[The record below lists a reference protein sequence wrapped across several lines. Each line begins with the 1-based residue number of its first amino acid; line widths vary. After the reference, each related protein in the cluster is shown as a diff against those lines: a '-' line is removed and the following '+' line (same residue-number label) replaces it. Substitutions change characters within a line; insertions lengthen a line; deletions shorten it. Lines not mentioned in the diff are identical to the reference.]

1 MKTHFSQF
9 FTDIHQPYL
18 RALLL
23 LALVPLFP
31 EYISFVLVLGALFFA
46 IKDQRYDKRPIKFG
60 AIGKLLTVFCAY
72 QTFTCLI
79 STHPL
84 QSLGTSL
91 MWWFF
96 LLAYLMLANLL
107 TNRDRLDT
115 FLLYL
120 TTVAAL
126 VGLIACIQ
134 YRINYFLDDNIG
146 NPWRWLDEIVYPYIP
161 FNIVELNYF
170 DRACSTFDNPNIL
183 AKYLVMVAP
192 FVACFNFIERRNN
205 LRIYSRICLFLTIAG
220 VIFSFSRGGYLA
232 IIALA
237 IALIVVNFRKKFAAI
252 SLYVVSALL
261 FLPSEV
267 VNRLFTIKDGVG
279 ISSSI
284 VGGNTGTSSQVAV
297 PPLSPSQSIANNAV
311 SERWQIWGQALNK
324 FFEQPIFGYGAGTQP
339 SYEIFHEIGIK
350 AAHSHNIV
358 LQLLLEGGII
368 ALAIMGIIG
377 CKTVMNGL
385 SLLLSHQKEAFWIGF
400 GICGFAACFL
410 IHGMVD
416 YPFSTPKLV
425 FTFFTM
431 MALTEQGFCLYRNH
445 KKENTNVKEQ
455 EIVNA

>member
-1 MKTHFSQF
+1 MKTHISQF
-9 FTDIHQPYL
+9 FADIHQPYL

-31 EYISFVLVLGALFFA
+31 EYLSFVLVLGALFFA
-46 IKDQRYDKRPIKFG
+46 IKDIRQDHRALKMG
-60 AIGKLLTVFCAY
+60 TIGKLLLAFCAY
-72 QTFTCLI
+72 QTFTCII

-96 LLAYLMLANLL
+96 LLAYLALINLL
-107 TNRDRLDT
+107 IDRDRLDT

-120 TTVAAL
+120 TSVAAL

-134 YRINYFLDDNIG
+134 YRINYFSDSYAG
-146 NPWRWLDEIVYPYIP
+146 NPWRWLDELVYPYIP

-205 LRIYSRICLFLTIAG
+205 LRIYSRICLFLTFAG

-237 IALIVVNFRKKFAAI
+237 MALIVINFRKKFAAI

-279 ISSSI
+279 ISSNI
-284 VGGNTGTSSQVAV
+284 VGGNSNAHQVAL
-297 PPLSPSQSIANNAV
+297 PPVSASQAIANNAV
-311 SERWQIWGQALNK
+311 SERWQIWEQAFTK
-324 FFEQPIFGYGAGTQP
+324 FFDHPIFGYGAGTQP

-368 ALAIMGIIG
+368 ALLIMGTIG
-377 CKTVMNGL
+377 FQTVKNGL
-385 SLLLSHQKEAFWIGF
+385 SLLFSHQKEAFWIGF
-400 GICGFAACFL
+400 GILGFAACFL

-431 MALTEQGFCLYRNH
+431 MALAEQGFCLYRHSNKRNRKAEQ
-445 KKENTNVKEQ
+445 KKTITV
-455 EIVNA
+455 

>member
-1 MKTHFSQF
+1 MKTHISQF
-9 FTDIHQPYL
+9 FMDIRQPYL

-31 EYISFVLVLGALFFA
+31 EYISFVLVLIAVFFA
-46 IKDQRYDKRPIKFG
+46 VKEVRHYKRSIKFG
-60 AIGKLLTVFCAY
+60 TLGKLLLAFCAY
-72 QTFTCLI
+72 QTFTCII

-84 QSLGTSL
+84 QSLGTAL

-96 LLAYLMLANLL
+96 LLAYLTLVNLL
-107 TNRDRLDT
+107 NTRDRMDT
-115 FLLYL
+115 FLLYI

-134 YRINYFLDDNIG
+134 YRINYFSDTYAG
-146 NPWRWLDEIVYPYIP
+146 NPWRWLDELVYPYIP
-161 FNIVELNYF
+161 FDIVELNYF

-192 FVACFNFIERRNN
+192 FVACFNFIERREG
-205 LRIYSRICLFLTIAG
+205 LRIYSRICLFLTFAG

-237 IALIVVNFRKKFAAI
+237 IALIAINFRKKFAAI
-252 SLYVVSALL
+252 SLYVVSTLL

-279 ISSSI
+279 ISSNI
-284 VGGNTGTSSQVAV
+284 VGGNGTVQQTVAAATSVSQAV
-297 PPLSPSQSIANNAV
+297 ANNAV
-311 SERWQIWGQALNK
+311 SERWQIWGQALSK
-324 FFEQPIFGYGAGTQP
+324 FFEHPFFGYGAGTQP

-350 AAHSHNIV
+350 AAHSHNVV

-368 ALAIMGIIG
+368 ALLIMTTIG
-377 CKTVMNGL
+377 FQTVKNGMQ
-385 SLLLSHQKEAFWIGF
+385 LLFSQQIEAFWIGF
-400 GICGFAACFL
+400 GILGFAACFL

-431 MALTEQGFCLYRNH
+431 IALSEQGFCLYRNPSKKKIKFKH
-445 KKENTNVKEQ
+445 K
-455 EIVNA
+455 EIVPA

>member
-1 MKTHFSQF
+1 MKTHISQF
-9 FTDIHQPYL
+9 FADVRQPYL

-31 EYISFVLVLGALFFA
+31 EYISFFLVLFALFFA
-46 IKDQRYDKRPIKFG
+46 IKDVRKDERSLKIG
-60 AIGKLLTVFCAY
+60 TIGKLLMAFCAY
-72 QTFTCLI
+72 QTFTCII

-96 LLAYLMLANLL
+96 LLAYLMLVNLL
-107 TNRDRLDT
+107 TSRDRLDT

-120 TTVAAL
+120 TSVAAL

-134 YRINYFLDDNIG
+134 YRINYFTENSTGNI
-146 NPWRWLDEIVYPYIP
+146 WRWLDELVYPYIP
-161 FNIVELNYF
+161 FDIVELNYF
-170 DRACSTFDNPNIL
+170 DRACSTFDNPNIM

-192 FVACFNFIERRNN
+192 FVACFNFIERRNS
-205 LRIYSRICLFLTIAG
+205 LRIYSRICLFLTFAG

-232 IIALA
+232 MIALA
-237 IALIVVNFRKKFAAI
+237 VALIILNFRKKFAAI
-252 SLYVVSALL
+252 SLYVVSTLL

-267 VNRLFTIKDGVG
+267 VNRLFSIKDGVG
-279 ISSSI
+279 ISSNI
-284 VGGNTGTSSQVAV
+284 VSGSSASSSGTTLPPATVTEAV
-297 PPLSPSQSIANNAV
+297 ANNAV
-311 SERWQIWGQALNK
+311 SERWQIWSQALTK
-324 FFEQPIFGYGAGTQP
+324 FSEQPIFGYGAGTQP

-368 ALAIMGIIG
+368 ALLLMGVLGFQTIKHG
-377 CKTVMNGL
+377 FH
-385 SLLLSHQKEAFWIGF
+385 LLFSHQKEAFWVGF
-400 GICGFAACFL
+400 GICGFVACFL

-425 FTFFTM
+425 FTFITM
-431 MALTEQGFCLYRNH
+431 LALAEQGYSLYRRHNKEKTKA
-445 KKENTNVKEQ
+445 KKETISV
-455 EIVNA
+455 

>member
-1 MKTHFSQF
+1 MKTHISQF
-9 FTDIHQPYL
+9 FMDIRQPYL

-31 EYISFVLVLGALFFA
+31 EYISFVLVLVALFFG
-46 IKDQRYDKRPIKFG
+46 IKDVRSDKRTIKLG
-60 AIGKLLTVFCAY
+60 TTGKLLLAFCAY
-72 QTFTCLI
+72 QTFTCVF

-84 QSLGTSL
+84 QSLSTSL

-96 LLAYLMLANLL
+96 LLAYLLLVNLL
-107 TNRDRLDT
+107 TTRDRMDT
-115 FLLYL
+115 FLLYI
-120 TTVAAL
+120 TSVAAL

-134 YRINYFLDDNIG
+134 YRINYFSDTYAG
-146 NPWRWLDEIVYPYIP
+146 NPWRWLDELVYPYIP
-161 FNIVELNYF
+161 FDIVELNYF

-192 FVACFNFIERRNN
+192 FVACFNFIERRDN
-205 LRIYSRICLFLTIAG
+205 LRIYSRICLFLTLAG

-237 IALIVVNFRKKFAAI
+237 IALIIINFRKKFAAI

-279 ISSSI
+279 ISSNI
-284 VGGNTGTSSQVAV
+284 VGGGSTTHQVTL
-297 PPLSPSQSIANNAV
+297 PPLSASQAIANNAV
-311 SERWQIWGQALNK
+311 SERWQIWGQALSK
-324 FFEQPIFGYGAGTQP
+324 FFEQPFFGYGTGTQP

-350 AAHSHNIV
+350 AAHAHNIV

-368 ALAIMGIIG
+368 ALLIMATIG
-377 CKTVMNGL
+377 FQTVKRGM
-385 SLLLSHQKEAFWIGF
+385 SLLFSHQKEAFWIGF
-400 GICGFAACFL
+400 GILGFAACFL

-431 MALTEQGFCLYRNH
+431 MALSEQGFCLYRNPD
-445 KKENTNVKEQ
+445 KRKAKIKRK
-455 EIVNA
+455 EIVSA

>member
-1 MKTHFSQF
+1 MKTHISQF
-9 FTDIHQPYL
+9 FADVRQPYL

-23 LALVPLFP
+23 LAIVPLFP
-31 EYISFVLVLGALFFA
+31 EFLSFVLVLLAGYFA
-46 IKDQRYDKRPIKFG
+46 VKDIRQNRRPLKVG
-60 AIGKLLTVFCAY
+60 TIGKWLIAFCAY
-72 QTFTCLI
+72 QTFTCII

-96 LLAYLMLANLL
+96 LMAYLMLVNLI
-107 TNRDRLDT
+107 TTRDRLDT

-134 YRINYFLDDNIG
+134 YRINYFSDNTTSNI
-146 NPWRWLDEIVYPYIP
+146 WHWLDELIYPYIP
-161 FNIVELNYF
+161 FNIVELNFF
-170 DRACSTFDNPNIL
+170 DRACATFDNPNIL

-192 FVACFNFIERRNN
+192 FVACFNFIERRNS
-205 LRIYSRICLFLTIAG
+205 LRIYSRICLFLTFAG

-237 IALIVVNFRKKFAAI
+237 AALIIVNFRKKFAAI

-267 VNRLFTIKDGVG
+267 VNRLFTIKTGVG
-279 ISSSI
+279 ISSNI
-284 VGGNTGTSSQVAV
+284 VNGEGGGIAGGISQAEAV
-297 PPLSPSQSIANNAV
+297 ANNAV
-311 SERWQIWGQALNK
+311 SERWQIWEQALTK
-324 FFEQPIFGYGAGTQP
+324 FLDQPFFGYGAGTQP
-339 SYEIFHEIGIK
+339 SFEIFHEIGIK
-350 AAHSHNIV
+350 AAHAHNIV

-368 ALAIMGIIG
+368 ALLLMGFIG
-377 CKTVMNGL
+377 FNTVKNGVK
-385 SLLLSHQKEAFWIGF
+385 LLFSHQKEAFWIGF

-425 FTFFTM
+425 FVFFTM
-431 MALTEQGFCLYRNH
+431 LALAEQGFALYKSST
-445 KKENTNVKEQ
+445 KKKVAEEEKMVTV
-455 EIVNA
+455 